1 MPTTYTGHA
10 VVSFITLRV
19 RVWYVTPNALHTISK
34 NIFVGN
40 TWTFH
45 RLCPKDHFCMLGRF
59 FVCSSYMFCILA
71 NEVALVY
78 CCNVPTCTG
87 TPRTGHLED
96 VIVSL
101 SAEVSMLIM
110 YLSWNICYL
119 LYGLYVTPLIY
130 EDRLKFLLVGH
141 FLVSWSSV

>member
-1 MPTTYTGHA
+1 
-10 VVSFITLRV
+10 
-19 RVWYVTPNALHTISK
+19 
-34 NIFVGN
+34 
-40 TWTFH
+40 
-45 RLCPKDHFCMLGRF
+45 MLGRF